1 MEYLIVYFPET
12 RRVLIDGEDQ
22 GETGETIELDR
33 GTYVVSLSPSDDST
47 PKKHTVILKNT
58 SPIRPKQVTF
68 AKR

>member
-12 RRVLIDGEDQ
+12 RRVLIVGEDQ

-68 AKR
+68 AKP